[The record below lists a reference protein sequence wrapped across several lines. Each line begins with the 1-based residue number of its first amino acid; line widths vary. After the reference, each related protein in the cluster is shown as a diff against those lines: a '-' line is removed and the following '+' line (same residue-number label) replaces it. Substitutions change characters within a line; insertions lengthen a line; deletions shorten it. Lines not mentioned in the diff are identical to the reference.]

1 MRYLTFG
8 IGVLLCL
15 GAVAQT
21 SRAANKPR
29 GGKPDTAKQIWTND
43 EIEKLRLRGL
53 ITFFSVPE
61 KAPEAPAAAAPAV
74 YDETKD
80 PTWYADQA
88 AKLQAEL
95 ANAQMELRE
104 YRKALDDARNLKRM
118 TGGLALD
125 QDTIA
130 ITPEAGLEMLER
142 RVRDMAMQIDA
153 LEELRRRNEFLP
165 GLTRG

>member
-1 MRYLTFG
+1 MRYLTFVA
-8 IGVLLCL
+8 GVLLCL
-15 GAVAQT
+15 GGVAQA

-29 GGKPDTAKQIWTND
+29 DGKAETAKTIWTND

-61 KAPEAPAAAAPAV
+61 KAPEAAAPASAAP

-80 PTWYADQA
+80 PAWYADEA
-88 AKLQAEL
+88 AKLRAEL
-95 ANAQMELRE
+95 TRAQAELRE
-104 YRKALDDARNLKRM
+104 YRKALDDARNLKRT

-125 QDTIA
+125 QDTIG
-130 ITPEAGLEMLER
+130 ITPEAGMEILER
-142 RVRDMAMQIDA
+142 RVRDVAGRIDA
-153 LEELRRRNEFLP
+153 LEELARRNRFEP